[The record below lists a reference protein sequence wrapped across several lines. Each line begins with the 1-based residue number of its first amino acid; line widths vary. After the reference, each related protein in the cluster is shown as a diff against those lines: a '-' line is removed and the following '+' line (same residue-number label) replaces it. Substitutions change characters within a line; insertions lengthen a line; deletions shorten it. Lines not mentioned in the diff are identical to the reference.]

1 MENKELLIK
10 RAIYSFQCAMRDV
23 ESLEEF
29 FYRANKTLIDYQIHN
44 EKSCQQGKKIADLF
58 DQIIECDGYEERNKK
73 IEEVKSIELELGV
86 KFSDVCNI
94 VPFSDED
101 DVLRY
106 SMKKEFKNKPCYSPN
121 EAKSKYDHIRKYEFI
136 LKESILAHIIVSF
149 ENYLSE
155 IYRLVLTTNPLLY
168 FENQT
173 ILLADVFKENFN
185 DAIMDRLETEI
196 DNKMRN
202 SLEALTH
209 ICDKENINVN
219 RYENIVNHFVEIYY
233 RRNAYVHT
241 MGRANKD
248 YMKKVSQD
256 LLNNTSEN
264 DFLTCDDIYIEN
276 SIIILCKL
284 MFSIV
289 YELLVKFNATE
300 EDVDELA
307 SIFFE
312 KLKQGQ
318 YVLSKYAYYSMSQ
331 YKDLPFISRTTYRM
345 NYINAAKQLKE
356 MDLVKRELENL
367 DISIATD
374 DFKIAKYCLADNNE
388 QVFKMLQETY
398 PKTFDAVAIRE
409 WPIFINFRETEFYE
423 KFVSEHKEDFEI
435 QCLVAEP
442 IIKNE
447 EGEEEKEI
455 QEEVLVV
462 S

>member
-1 MENKELLIK
+1 MKNTELLIN
-10 RAIYSFQCAMRDV
+10 RIIYSFKSAMRDV

-29 FYRANKTLIDYQIHN
+29 FYRSNKTLVDYQLHN
-44 EKSCQQGKKIADLF
+44 EKSCQQGKMIADLF
-58 DQIIECDGYEERNKK
+58 DQIMECDGSEERNQKT
-73 IEEVKSIELELGV
+73 EEVKFIEIEPGIT
-86 KFSDVCNI
+86 FSNVCSI

-136 LKESILAHIIVSF
+136 LKESVLAHIIVSF

-155 IYRLVLTTNPLLY
+155 IYRLLLTTNPLLY

-185 DAIMDRLETEI
+185 EAVMERLEAEV

-209 ICDKENINVN
+209 ICDKEKINVN

-256 LLNNTSEN
+256 LLNGTLEN
-264 DFLTCDDIYIEN
+264 DFLSCDDIYIEN
-276 SIIILCKL
+276 AIIILCKL

-331 YKDLPFISRTTYRM
+331 YKDLPFLSRTTYRM

-374 DFKIAKYCLADNNE
+374 NFKIAKYCLADNNE

-435 QCLVAEP
+435 QCLVVES

-447 EGEEEKEI
+447 EEEEIEV
-455 QEEVLVV
+455 QEEEVVV